1 MADKEMTLKERVEA
15 FATMQLPGQP
25 PMMHMG
31 TSYLVNDLWR
41 EIQRL
46 NAALSMTREG
56 VPADEAKRQQN
67 CQSS

>member
-1 MADKEMTLKERVEA
+1 MPDDMTLKERVDA
-15 FATMQLPGQP
+15 FALMELPGQP
-25 PMMHMG
+25 RMMHMG

-56 VPADEAKRQQN
+56 VEVDEAKRQQN
-67 CQSS
+67 CQS

>member
-1 MADKEMTLKERVEA
+1 MPNDMTLEERVDA
-15 FATMQLPGQP
+15 FALMELPGQP
-25 PMMHMG
+25 RVMHMG

-56 VPADEAKRQQN
+56 VEADEAKRQQN
-67 CQSS
+67 CQS